1 MRSRSFLR
9 ALLAGAG
16 IGLVLLVAWL
26 LLRPGEPEPTQQL
39 PAEFNPA
46 DFVKARPRLD
56 APYVVT
62 DYEVVDAM
70 LAMAQV
76 RPNDVV
82 VDLGSGDGRILI
94 AAARSHG
101 ARGFG
106 VDIDPI
112 RIRESNANAQAAGVA
127 HRVSFR
133 QQDLFRTPISGAD
146 VLTLYLSREINAQ
159 LRPRILAEMR
169 PGTRVVSHDFDMGD
183 WRYDQRQQIGTA
195 TIYMWIVPARVGG
208 TWRLAAD
215 GGGGTLQLEQSY
227 QQVGGTL
234 TGAGGESARISQGRI
249 AGDMIRFVAHLG
261 GRRREFEGRIEG
273 DRIVSTNPR
282 DRWTATR
289 IG

>member
-1 MRSRSFLR
+1 MRSRQFLR
-9 ALLAGAG
+9 ALLTGAG

-26 LLRPGEPEPTQQL
+26 LLPPGPSEPEQQL
-39 PAEFNPA
+39 PPEFNPA
-46 DFVKARPRLD
+46 DFVKARPQLD

-70 LAMAQV
+70 LAMARV

-112 RIRESNANAQAAGVA
+112 RIRESNANARAAGVA

-133 QQDLFRTPISGAD
+133 QQDLFRTPLRDAD
-146 VLTLYLSREINAQ
+146 VLTLYLSEEINAR
-159 LRPRILAEMR
+159 LRPRILSEMR
-169 PGTRVVSHDFDMGD
+169 PGTRVVSHDFGMGD
-183 WRYDQRQQIGTA
+183 WAPDQRQQIGTA
-195 TIYMWIVPARVGG
+195 TINMWIVPARVAG
-208 TWRLAAD
+208 TWRLEAG

-227 QQVGGTL
+227 QQVEGTM
-234 TGAGGESARISQGRI
+234 TGAGGETARIAQGRV
-249 AGDMIRFVAHLG
+249 AGDVIRFVTHLG
-261 GRRREFEGRIEG
+261 GRRRAFEGRIEG

-289 IG
+289 TG

>member
-9 ALLAGAG
+9 ALLTGAG

-26 LLRPGEPEPTQQL
+26 LLRPGPSEPEQQL
-39 PAEFNPA
+39 PPEFNPA
-46 DFVKARPRLD
+46 DFVKARPPLD

-70 LAMAQV
+70 LAMARV
-76 RPNDVV
+76 RPDDVV

-112 RIRESNANAQAAGVA
+112 RIRESNANARAAGVA

-133 QQDLFRTPISGAD
+133 QQDLFRTPIREAD
-146 VLTLYLSREINAQ
+146 VLTLYLSREINQ
-159 LRPRILAEMR
+159 RLRPRILAEMR

-183 WRYDQRQQIGTA
+183 WRYDQRQQVGTA
-195 TIYMWIVPARVGG
+195 TIYMWIVPARVEG
-208 TWRLAAD
+208 TWRLAD
-215 GGGGTLQLEQSY
+215 GRGGTLQLEQSY
-227 QQVGGTL
+227 QQVAGTL
-234 TGAGGESARISQGRI
+234 TGPGGGTARIEQGRI
-249 AGDMIRFVAHLG
+249 AGDILRFVTHLG
-261 GRRREFEGRIEG
+261 GRRRAFEGRIEG

-289 IG
+289 TG